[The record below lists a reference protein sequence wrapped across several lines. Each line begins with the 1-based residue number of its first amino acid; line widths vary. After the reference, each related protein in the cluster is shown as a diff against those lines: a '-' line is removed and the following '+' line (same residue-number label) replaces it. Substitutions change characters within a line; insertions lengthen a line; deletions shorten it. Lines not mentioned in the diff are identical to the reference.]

1 MGVRGVELTF
11 GSEEALEFG
20 VKGFRILINEV
31 EGIGFRW
38 LRKLKNHRHRTPA
51 DTLSPKAP

>member
-1 MGVRGVELTF
+1 MGVTGVELTF

-31 EGIGFRW
+31 EGIGLGFRW
-38 LRKLKNHRHRTPA
+38 LRKLKNHR